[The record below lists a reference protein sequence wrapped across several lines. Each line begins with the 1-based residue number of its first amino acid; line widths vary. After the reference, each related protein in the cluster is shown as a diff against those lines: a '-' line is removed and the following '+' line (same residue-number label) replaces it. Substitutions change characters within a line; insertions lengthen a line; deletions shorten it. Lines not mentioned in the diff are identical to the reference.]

1 LSEVLEVD
9 HKSFAQ
15 PSDSISQGIIKLID
29 FENTLSSKIQM
40 RCQEALVKKCF
51 SILHRRSSTVSGSL
65 KIDKVCK
72 VKTNNFKAELIA
84 VLKAI

>member
-1 LSEVLEVD
+1 
-9 HKSFAQ
+9 
-15 PSDSISQGIIKLID
+15 
-29 FENTLSSKIQM
+29 M